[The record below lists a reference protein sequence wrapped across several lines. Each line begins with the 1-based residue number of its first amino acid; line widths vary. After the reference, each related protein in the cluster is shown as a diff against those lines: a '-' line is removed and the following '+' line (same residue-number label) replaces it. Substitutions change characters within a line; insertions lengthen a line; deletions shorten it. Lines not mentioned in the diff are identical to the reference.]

1 MSMARARAEARTT
14 TKDRLFLPEGGRG
27 VTVTKKIPNT
37 DGGNTS
43 GEKVMRHNEATGP
56 VYLMMTY
63 E

>member
-1 MSMARARAEARTT
+1 MARAKAEARTIT
-14 TKDRLFLPEGGRG
+14 NDRLFLPDGGRG
-27 VTVTKKIPNT
+27 VTVTKRMPST
-37 DGGNTS
+37 DGGNTK